1 MRLIFIST
9 FAVFIIDQVS
19 KLVIVH
25 YLGLKDSFEIDI
37 FPPFLNF
44 RMGWNT
50 GLNFGL
56 LSDGVFDGKL
66 LFILIA
72 VLISTGLFLW
82 GAKNLNQ
89 FKSLIAVGFIIGGAL
104 GNAFDRLLYGAVADF
119 INMSCCGIQNPYTF
133 NVADSF
139 IFVGIGLLLF
149 VNEKKTA

>member
-1 MRLIFIST
+1 MRLIFISA

-56 LSDGVFDGKL
+56 LSDGIFDGKL

-72 VLISTGLFLW
+72 VSISTGLFLW

>member
-1 MRLIFIST
+1 MRLIFISAL
-9 FAVFIIDQVS
+9 AVFIIDQVT

-25 YLGLKDSFEIDI
+25 YLGLKDSLKIDI

-56 LSDGVFDGKL
+56 FSDRAFDGKF

-89 FKSLIAVGFIIGGAL
+89 FKSLIAVGFIIGGAI

-119 INMSCCGIQNPYTF
+119 INMSCCSIQNPYTF

-149 VNEKKTA
+149 VNEQKTA

>member
-1 MRLIFIST
+1 MRLIFISA